1 MSDVLKI
8 LPYNFYNVN
17 NNKKKTNSEIH
28 LLCCNHPP
36 ITFISMLLLK
46 DYILKFDFFFFWR
59 VFQPM
64 TSILDNNYL
73 SSD

>member
-36 ITFISMLLLK
+36 ITFISMLLFK
-46 DYILKFDFFFFWR
+46 DYILKFDFFFF
-59 VFQPM
+59 
-64 TSILDNNYL
+64 
-73 SSD
+73 